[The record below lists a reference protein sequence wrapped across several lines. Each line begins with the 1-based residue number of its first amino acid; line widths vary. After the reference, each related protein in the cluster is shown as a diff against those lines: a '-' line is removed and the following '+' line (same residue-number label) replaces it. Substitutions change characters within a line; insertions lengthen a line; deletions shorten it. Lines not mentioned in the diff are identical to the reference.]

1 MHAVTKDL
9 IGAMV
14 KIHQYTML
22 CAPIMSQMAATEAIH
37 QGLQDNFASI
47 QKMKRAYNRRR
58 RLIVKRFND
67 MGLECLNQRGIL
79 CVPIY

>member
-1 MHAVTKDL
+1 
-9 IGAMV
+9 
-14 KIHQYTML
+14 ML

-58 RLIVKRFND
+58 RLVVKRFND
-67 MGLECLNQRGIL
+67 MA
-79 CVPIY
+79 